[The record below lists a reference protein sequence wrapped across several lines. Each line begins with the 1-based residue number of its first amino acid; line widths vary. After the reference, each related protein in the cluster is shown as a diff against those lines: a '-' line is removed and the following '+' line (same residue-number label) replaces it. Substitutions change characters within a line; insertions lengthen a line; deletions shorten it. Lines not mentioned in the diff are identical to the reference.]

1 MYEFSRTPENMF
13 GEERSADDDRRW
25 FACYTRARHEKR
37 VALTLDERGMESFLP
52 LVLRESQW
60 KDRKKLVGFPLFP
73 SYVFGRFSVTETHR
87 VLSIPG
93 VSTIVRI
100 KGQPAVIRD
109 HEIDNVRRFA
119 SALATTDMPIE
130 TIPFIAEGELVEV
143 TSGPFAGVRGFV
155 VERRSRRRVLVGLEA
170 IQQGFEIDI
179 DTRHLRV
186 LQRTVA

>member
-1 MYEFSRTPENMF
+1 MLEARDASGT
-13 GEERSADDDRRW
+13 DDERRW

-60 KDRKKLVGFPLFP
+60 KDRKKMVAFPLFP
-73 SYVFGRFSVTETHR
+73 SYVFGHFSIAETHR

-100 KGQPAVIRD
+100 KGKPAIIRD

-119 SALATTDMPIE
+119 MALATTGAPVE

-155 VERRSRRRVLVGLEA
+155 VEQRSRRRVLVGLEV

-179 DTRHLRV
+179 ETRHLRV